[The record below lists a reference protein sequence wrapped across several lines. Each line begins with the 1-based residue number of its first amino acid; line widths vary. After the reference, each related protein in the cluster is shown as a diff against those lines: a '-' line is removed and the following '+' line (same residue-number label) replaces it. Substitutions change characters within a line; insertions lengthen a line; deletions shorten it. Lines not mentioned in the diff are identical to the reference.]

1 MPAVIFLVFIVYVA
15 FSLTFCSS
23 KEGDT
28 GNDTIRAEVSD
39 RDAESVAMHYL
50 SLAKVT
56 GCSSFEITHRDV
68 MAKRIEVKCYDGRDH
83 VILNKPMAEV
93 DGKLVQ
99 W

>member
-1 MPAVIFLVFIVYVA
+1 MPAVIFLMFIVYVV
-15 FSLTFCSS
+15 FSLTFCST
-23 KEGDT
+23 KEPAADG
-28 GNDTIRAEVSD
+28 DTIRVEVSD
-39 RDAESVAMHYL
+39 SEAESVAMHYL

-56 GCSSFEITHRDV
+56 GCGSFEITDRDRL
-68 MAKRIEVKCYDGRDH
+68 AKRIEVTCYDGRKH